1 MRCTTWSPFQSPE
14 AKAIYS
20 NLTIHEYQELQKLTN
35 GFAIRNGLICGVCA
49 LAFQQPY
56 IILKVISLTLLILH
70 YFNQTSLIDEL
81 KQLLCSTEWAKAQ
94 GYTPNKLKL
103 YSFPFSLKKVKR
115 YELEIL
121 VAVSINSR

>member
-1 MRCTTWSPFQSPE
+1 MSWKTWSPFQSPE

-20 NLTIHEYQELQKLTN
+20 NLTMYEYQELQKLTN

-56 IILKVISLTLLILH
+56 IILKVIALTILILH

-81 KQLLCSTEWAKAQ
+81 KVFLCSTEWAKSR
-94 GYTPNKLKL
+94 GYTPESLKL
-103 YSFPFSLKKVKR
+103 YSFRILK
-115 YELEIL
+115 ED
-121 VAVSINSR
+121 NG